1 MVHMSKL
8 FFLLSLCIVFSACSK
23 SDTNP
28 EMNDDY
34 YVKYKVES
42 STIYS
47 GGKLD
52 VQISRENAT
61 TIPLVIN
68 QRQAWET
75 TIGPVKKGFMANL
88 KVTKQGWD
96 GQVFEHHLKLYL
108 RIEVS
113 KNNGPFAMKQLNGT
127 DTPRATAELKYTV
140 E

>member
-1 MVHMSKL
+1 MLHMSKL

-23 SDTNP
+23 SDTNA

-34 YVKYKVES
+34 YVKYMVES

-52 VQISRENAT
+52 VQISGENAT
-61 TIPLVIN
+61 LPLVIN

-75 TIGPVKKGFMANL
+75 TIGPVKKGFKANL

-96 GQVFEHHLKLYL
+96 GQAGENHLKLYL
-108 RIEVS
+108 RLEVS
-113 KNNGPFAMKQLNGT
+113 KNNGPFAMKQLNGSE
-127 DTPRATAELKYTV
+127 TPRATAEIKYTV